1 MTAYTPADE
10 QRLLEIRKTI
20 IVAIASDDEL
30 MERLI
35 LKGGNAL
42 DIVYKLGERA
52 SLDVDFSMARD
63 FADVDDLAEMQGR
76 LFRALR
82 DRFDSLG
89 YVVFDEKIVERPP
102 VKPGQ
107 RPGVGITI
115 WGGYNATFK
124 LISKERYREL
134 GGQPG
139 VVPESKVLNALRMQ
153 SQVTGPDSERSF
165 IIEISKFEYTEGR
178 VMRSVDNYDCYVYT
192 PAMIAAE
199 KLRALCQQL
208 PEYTLRRNP
217 APRPRDFFDIHTI
230 ATRASCDI
238 TAAEHHDLVAN
249 MFHVKKV
256 PLELLARIGSDENRA
271 FHAQQWTAVTNAVRG
286 RTEPFDFYFDFGV
299 DVAQRLLAAMPR

>member
-1 MTAYTPADE
+1 MTTYTPADE
-10 QRLLEIRKTI
+10 RRLLEIRKTI
-20 IVAIASDDEL
+20 IIAIASDDAL

-63 FADVDDLAEMQGR
+63 FEDADDLAEMRDR
-76 LFRALR
+76 LFSALR
-82 DRFDSLG
+82 DRFDTLG

-107 RPGVGITI
+107 QPGVGITI

-124 LISKERYREL
+124 LISKERYRDL

-139 VVPESKVLNALRMQ
+139 VPSDGRILNALRMQ

-199 KLRALCQQL
+199 KLRAICQQL
-208 PEYTLRRNP
+208 PDYKLRRNP

-230 ATRASCDI
+230 ATRLDCDI
-238 TAAEHHDLVAN
+238 TAPEHHDLMAN
-249 MFHVKKV
+249 MFRVKKV
-256 PLELLARIGSDENRA
+256 PLEFLGRIGAPEHRA
-271 FHAQQWTAVTNAVRG
+271 FHAQQWGSVTNAVRG
-286 RTEPFDFYFDFGV
+286 RTEPFDFYFDFVV
-299 DVAQRLLAAMPR
+299 DAATRLLAAMA